1 MIVFRSSECP
11 WRVLILTAR
20 MRSTSKGG
28 TQLGNTD
35 MRTGLSSTKCPSIFI
50 YGILLSLECT
60 HEHCKK
66 IVNLSMVV
74 ELPFMIV
81 TD

>member
-1 MIVFRSSECP
+1 M
-11 WRVLILTAR
+11 TAR

-28 TQLGNTD
+28 TQLENTD
-35 MRTGLSSTKCPSIFI
+35 MRTGLSSTKSPSIFI
-50 YGILLSLECT
+50 YDILLSLECT
-60 HEHCKK
+60 HEYCKK

-81 TD
+81 QD